1 MHILKNKLS
10 TKYANGKER
19 EIFTTDD
26 LWQNSH
32 DVLNEYPV
40 ILSTTFSSRN
50 SLNPNII
57 YDYLIMDEASQV
69 DIATGALAIFGAKN
83 VVIVGD
89 TKQLQNVVTENIKKK
104 AEDIFKRFNINDA
117 YQYTKSFLQS
127 VLDAIPNAVR
137 TQLREHYRCHPKIIN
152 FCNQKFYKGE
162 LIIMTTDSGEE
173 DVLSVVKTVKGNHA
187 RNQYN
192 QREISVIKEI
202 ICEKNLITEE
212 TGIVAPYN
220 EQVNGLNSQICD
232 FSAATVHKF
241 QGREKENIIM
251 SMVDNNISDFVD
263 NPYLINVAISRAKKK
278 LILVVNGNGQCANR
292 NITDLIDYIQY
303 NGFKVVDSKIHSI
316 FDYLYKQYTEERI
329 LYLKKCKK
337 KFKYDSEKLM
347 YLLINEIISNDKYSN
362 LAVICN
368 YQLNMLIK
376 NYNFL
381 SKEEIRYAKNPATH
395 LDFLISNKI
404 SKKPVLVVEVD
415 GYKYH
420 KKGTKQATRD
430 LLKNEILEKLEIP
443 LLRFTTNGDSEKE
456 KLKEHLDKLLGY
468 KTMYNI
474 KK

>member
-1 MHILKNKLS
+1 MKIEYKHFSECIKDLDISPESKKLNELSTKHLLAFCNECQLTWEEKKSIGFWFKIKALLKYGIASCMICNRDISKIVPLLQNTYYKKKEIEISEEIAEIEQYLKSADKNPIEELCEQSMYILKNKLS
-10 TKYANGKER
+10 TKYANCKER
-19 EIFTTDD
+19 KIFTTND

-40 ILSTTFSSRN
+40 ILSTTFSSKN

-69 DIATGALAIFGAKN
+69 DIATGALAISGAKN

-89 TKQLQNVVTENIKKK
+89 TKQLQNVVKENIKKE

-187 RNQYN
+187 HNRFN
-192 QREISVIKEI
+192 QREISVIKEEI
-202 ICEKNLITEE
+202 IREKNLIEDE

-220 EQVNGLNSQICD
+220 EQVNGLNSKICD

-263 NPYLINVAISRAKKK
+263 NPHLINVAISRAKKE
-278 LILVVNGNGQCANR
+278 I
-292 NITDLIDYIQY
+292 NI
-303 NGFKVVDSKIHSI
+303 G
-316 FDYLYKQYTEERI
+316 
-329 LYLKKCKK
+329 CK
-337 KFKYDSEKLM
+337 
-347 YLLINEIISNDKYSN
+347 
-362 LAVICN
+362 
-368 YQLNMLIK
+368 
-376 NYNFL
+376 
-381 SKEEIRYAKNPATH
+381 
-395 LDFLISNKI
+395 
-404 SKKPVLVVEVD
+404 
-415 GYKYH
+415 
-420 KKGTKQATRD
+420 
-430 LLKNEILEKLEIP
+430 
-443 LLRFTTNGDSEKE
+443 
-456 KLKEHLDKLLGY
+456 
-468 KTMYNI
+468 
-474 KK
+474 